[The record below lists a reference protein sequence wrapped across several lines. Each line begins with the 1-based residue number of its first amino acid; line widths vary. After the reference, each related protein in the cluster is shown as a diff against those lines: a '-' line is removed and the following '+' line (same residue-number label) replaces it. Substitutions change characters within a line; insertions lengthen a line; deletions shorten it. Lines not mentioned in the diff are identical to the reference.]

1 MQVSGIMSLYFV
13 KDAKITEELHLYN
26 NVHGDLNRR
35 IKLTSLTVE
44 VLQSK

>member
-13 KDAKITEELHLYN
+13 KDAKITEELHLYH
-26 NVHGDLNRR
+26 NVHGDLNR
-35 IKLTSLTVE
+35 KTSLIIE